1 MLKKEKLHNLLNKNY
16 IAQHPEEL
24 YKHLVLY
31 TGHEIC
37 FWFTEIL
44 AAWFVCYLAV
54 SFFG

>member
-37 FWFTEIL
+37 FWFTAIL